1 MRFEHSI
8 VRLCHTLKVN
18 RSTYYKHFTLPPAPR
33 TVKNQQIKKHILSI
47 YMESKKRLGAA
58 KVKVVLERD
67 YGISISVGRV
77 YRLMK
82 SMNLPKMSTTK
93 PKFSYTKPKVSLACP
108 NHLNQQFN
116 PTEPNRVWTSD
127 ISYIPVKNRFVYLCV
142 ILDLYSRKV
151 IAWKVRTRMTTSL
164 VLDTLQTA
172 LDKRQPA
179 QPLLFHT
186 DRGTQYTSSEM
197 RQFLDYHSLT
207 YSYSKKGYPWDNAV
221 TESFFKHMKKEEL
234 DRRVFKTI
242 QEVTLSSFEYIE
254 GFYNPKRPHSANN
267 MLTPNQKERN
277 YFESL

>member
-8 VRLCHTLKVN
+8 VRLCHILKVN

-93 PKFSYTKPKVSLACP
+93 PKVSLACP

-172 LDKRQPA
+172 LDTRQPT

-221 TESFFKHMKKEEL
+221 TESFFKYMKKEEL

>member
-1 MRFEHSI
+1 M
-8 VRLCHTLKVN
+8 N
-18 RSTYYKHFTLPPAPR
+18 RSTYYKHFSLTPAPR
-33 TVKNQQIKKHILSI
+33 TLENQQIRQHILSI

-93 PKFSYTKPKVSLACP
+93 PKFLYAKPKVSLACP
-108 NHLNQQFN
+108 NHLKQQFN

-127 ISYIPVKNRFVYLCV
+127 ISYIPVKNSFVYLCV

-172 LDKRQPA
+172 LDKRKPTQR
-179 QPLLFHT
+179 LLFHT

-197 RQFLDYHSLT
+197 RQFLDRHSLT

-221 TESFFKHMKKEEL
+221 TEAFFKYMKKEEL

-267 MLTPNQKERN
+267 MLTPNQKEQN
-277 YFESL
+277 YFESF